1 MTLDYLIRLP
11 QLGLTM
17 TEGMMVEWMVTPG
30 TAVRAGD
37 VLYVVET
44 DKIANEI
51 LADRDGV
58 LESILVQVDETV
70 PVGTTLGTWAGAPKT
85 NIKKHSGTTTVE
97 SRTKPPKEPPAD
109 ATKVDEL
116 PTIGERIIASPH
128 ARKLAREH
136 CIDLSQLSGSG
147 PRGRIVAK
155 DIHRA
160 ASTVKITSA
169 PVTENSTKNLGSG
182 TPLRGVQKIV
192 AAQMSRSHT
201 EIPHFHLTASAEI
214 SELLWLHEG
223 LKKKPEIGR
232 ITLTHWIA
240 SAVGLAIADTPK
252 FRTVLVN
259 ERLFVLPGSN
269 VGIAVAIEDG
279 IHAPVAPDLGDHG
292 LAANAVKIEQLV
304 TQAREGTLGTD
315 TSIGAAITVTNLG
328 SFNIDHVLPLIVPGQ
343 SSTLGIGR
351 HQSVFRPDADGAP
364 VLRKELGLVLGG
376 DHRVLNGA
384 DGARLLEAVIRL
396 LEDPLLILAQAR
408 I

>member
-30 TAVRAGD
+30 AAVRAGD

-70 PVGTTLGTWAGAPKT
+70 PVGTILGTWVGAPKT
-85 NIKKHSGTTTVE
+85 NIKKQSGTRIVE
-97 SRTKPPKEPPAD
+97 SRTKTSKKPPAD
-109 ATKVDEL
+109 ATKLGKL

-128 ARKLAREH
+128 ARKLAREYS
-136 CIDLSQLSGSG
+136 IDLSKLSGSG
-147 PRGRIVAK
+147 PHGRIVAK
-155 DIHRA
+155 DIHNA
-160 ASTVKITSA
+160 VTTSNITST
-169 PVTENSTKNLGSG
+169 PVTENSTENLGSG

-192 AAQMSRSHT
+192 AAQMLRSHT

-223 LKKKPEIGR
+223 LKQKPEIGR

-259 ERLFVLPGSN
+259 ERLFVLPGSS

-279 IHAPVAPDLGDHG
+279 IHAPVATNLGDHG
-292 LAANAVKIEQLV
+292 LTANAVKIEELV
-304 TQAREGTLGTD
+304 TQAREGTLGPD
-315 TSIGAAITVTNLG
+315 SSIGAAITVTNLG

-343 SSTLGIGR
+343 SSTLGVGR
-351 HQSVFRPDADGAP
+351 QQSVFRPDADGAP
-364 VLRKELGLVLGG
+364 MLRK
-376 DHRVLNGA
+376 
-384 DGARLLEAVIRL
+384 
-396 LEDPLLILAQAR
+396 
-408 I
+408 